1 METLLLRDV
10 GLCLTVAAGLALLFS
25 TFGQPI
31 LIAYLA
37 TGVLLGPNGLHLV
50 RDHASIELISEIGL
64 LLLMFILGQEINI
77 ARLARAGRVVAV
89 SGVLQF
95 LLCFACGWLL
105 FGFVEIPGPGG
116 RFDRAYLAY
125 AFSLSSTMVVVKTL
139 ADRFDLDTLV
149 SRITVGV
156 LVIQDLWAIS
166 FLSLQPS
173 FVDPR
178 PMDLLWSFT
187 KGVVL
192 VCGVFGAAKF
202 VLPIVFRR
210 ITNQPEMVLLA
221 AMGWCF
227 AVTGFS
233 DVLGLS
239 REMGALLAG
248 IAIATFPFHVDVA
261 AKISSLRDF
270 FVTLFFVGLGLQMPI
285 PSQELIQAA
294 LIVSVFLVLSRI
306 VTVFPVLHAMK
317 LGVRTALIPAIN
329 LGQLSEFAPVMLS
342 LGVALGHV
350 SRDTLSLALMVLV
363 LTMALSSYTIV
374 YAHEISGWLGGAA
387 RWMGFKDLS
396 SVKDT
401 GDIATSYRVMLLGF
415 FRDASS
421 LLYEWFENE
430 SPEFRKQVL
439 VVDFNPIAHQRLKSA
454 SVACIYGDVGNADIF
469 ARYDLSATELVVCS
483 IPDHV
488 LRGTSNARLL
498 RTLRARMP
506 KVRLVMT
513 AETLEQAR
521 ELYELGADYVYL
533 PRIIGARGLLSALE
547 LLLAGE
553 EQRLKHA
560 HIEELRV
567 REEILP

>member
-50 RDHASIELISEIGL
+50 RDHANIELISEIGL

-77 ARLARAGRVVAV
+77 ARLARSGRVVVV

-95 LLCFACGWLL
+95 LLCLAIGWLL
-105 FGFVEIPGPGG
+105 FGIVEFPGLRG
-116 RFDRAYLAY
+116 RFDRLYLAY

-156 LVIQDLWAIS
+156 LVIQDLWAIG
-166 FLSLQPS
+166 FLSVQPS
-173 FVDPR
+173 LVNPHA
-178 PMDLLWSFT
+178 MNLLWSFS

-202 VLPIVFRR
+202 VLPSVFRR

-233 DVLGLS
+233 EVLGLS

-285 PSQELIQAA
+285 PSQEMIQAA
-294 LIVSVFLVLSRI
+294 IVISVFLVLSRI
-306 VTVFPVLHAMK
+306 ATVFPVLYAMK
-317 LGVRTALIPAIN
+317 LGIRTALIPAIN
-329 LGQLSEFAPVMLS
+329 LGQLSEFAPVML
-342 LGVALGHV
+342 ALGAGLGYV
-350 SRDTLSLALMVLV
+350 SHETLSLVIMVLV
-363 LTMALSSYTIV
+363 ITMALSSYTIV
-374 YAHEISGWLGGAA
+374 YAHEISAWLGSGAK
-387 RWMGFKDLS
+387 WLGFRDLS
-396 SVKDT
+396 SPEDREAAVH
-401 GDIATSYRVMLLGF
+401 SYRIVLLGF

-421 LLYEWFENE
+421 LLHEWFERE
-430 SPEFRKQVL
+430 PVEFRKQIL
-439 VVDFNPIAHQRLKSA
+439 VVNFNPIAHKRLRIA
-454 SVACIYGDVGNADIF
+454 DVACIYGDVGNLDIL
-469 ARYDLSATELVVCS
+469 AHYDLSATELVVCS

-498 RTLRARMP
+498 RTLRERMP

-513 AETLEQAR
+513 AETIEQAR
-521 ELYELGADYVYL
+521 EIYELGADYVYL

-553 EQRLKHA
+553 EERLKSA
-560 HIEELRV
+560 HIKELKE